1 MTAVG
6 ILCCHSSYPTNVTIC
21 STNKFSQSAHMPTSR
36 SKDRCHQRDLERRAS
51 YTSVT
56 RKYTGGTRFSDGCLP
71 VVRRVEDNQ
80 IASIVF
86 PVVARI
92 LSTTCRR
99 RAGTGRRG
107 GPRSTQAIY
116 TGNQLYTT
124 VNERR

>member
-1 MTAVG
+1 MRQYARQTSFHNLRTCLQAEARTEV
-6 ILCCHSSYPTNVTIC
+6 INVTL
-21 STNKFSQSAHMPTSR
+21 KGEHP
-36 SKDRCHQRDLERRAS
+36 
-51 YTSVT
+51 VT

-80 IASIVF
+80 IASIEF

-99 RAGTGRRG
+99 RTGTGRRG